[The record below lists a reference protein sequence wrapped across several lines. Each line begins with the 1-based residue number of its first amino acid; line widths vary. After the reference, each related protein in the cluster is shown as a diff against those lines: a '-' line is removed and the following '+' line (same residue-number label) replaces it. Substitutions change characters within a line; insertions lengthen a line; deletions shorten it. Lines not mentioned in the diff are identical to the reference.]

1 MKTTSSIKASFALL
15 AIVALLCSS
24 ERAAA
29 QIESNRIQSLTQQ
42 ADAIV
47 VGKVSTV
54 RSEWTADKTRIVT
67 KVSVDVDEYVKGQP
81 AGKTMVITHLG
92 GEVDGVGELYSSA
105 PHFSPGEDVLVF
117 VKKDSKNNLTVAG
130 GNEGKIKITKNESTG
145 ERMIQGNVSLS
156 SFTNMVKTAVKQQKT
171 D

>member
-105 PHFSPGEDVLVF
+105 PHFSTGEDVLVF

>member
-81 AGKTMVITHLG
+81 AGQ
-92 GEVDGVGELYSSA
+92 A
-105 PHFSPGEDVLVF
+105 
-117 VKKDSKNNLTVAG
+117 
-130 GNEGKIKITKNESTG
+130 
-145 ERMIQGNVSLS
+145 MIHRGAQ
-156 SFTNMVKTAVKQQKT
+156 
-171 D
+171 